1 MKAALRSVRAATTLA
16 LSAKS
21 ATRKTVAIQSTASR
35 SGRPHL
41 QARAAAVSEGI
52 SPDRRAEL
60 IDKAARLFG
69 AHGYD
74 NTSMRDIAAAFGI
87 LHGSLYHHFGSK
99 EELFITIYAAGVD
112 AFIADVQSAIAPLAD
127 PWARL
132 EAACVAHLEA
142 LLTRDSPA
150 ATVLADWSSSYT
162 DSMRKSLVRE
172 RDRYERV
179 FEELTDA
186 VALPPGTKRRYFR
199 LGLLGALNGALNW
212 YQPGRDSP
220 ATVARH
226 LFALFRSAG

>member
-1 MKAALRSVRAATTLA
+1 MSNSASLASPRQAGGGKPSGRGAAADRAARR
-16 LSAKS
+16 
-21 ATRKTVAIQSTASR
+21 ATRLAD
-35 SGRPHL
+35 
-41 QARAAAVSEGI
+41 GI
-52 SPDRRAEL
+52 SADRRADL

-74 NTSMRDIAAAFGI
+74 NTSMRDIGAAFGI

-99 EELFITIYAAGVD
+99 EELFITVYAAGVD
-112 AFIADVQSAIAPLAD
+112 AFIADVEHAIAPLSD
-127 PWARL
+127 PWDRL
-132 EAACVAHLEA
+132 EAACVAHLQA

-162 DSMRKSLVRE
+162 ESMRAALVKE

-179 FEELTDA
+179 FEELTDS
-186 VALPPGTKRRYFR
+186 VDLPSGVKRRYFR

-220 ATVARH
+220 AVVARH
-226 LFALFRSAG
+226 LFALFHAPR